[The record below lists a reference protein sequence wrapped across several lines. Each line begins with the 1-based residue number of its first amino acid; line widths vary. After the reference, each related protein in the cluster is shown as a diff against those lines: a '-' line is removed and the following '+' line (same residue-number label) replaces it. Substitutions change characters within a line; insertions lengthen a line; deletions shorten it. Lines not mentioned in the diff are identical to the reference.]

1 MVPQKLNAVETK
13 VLCTTRKCTVMTYL
27 QVWQM
32 LLWWWQRRKR
42 LSLRERVIQE
52 GSSRAQVR
60 ANSTCLLTEAST
72 ALISMANVTVG
83 VVAPAVDYVIV
94 VVVAVEVAAEVVP
107 VEVAILI
114 KRNVKTRQNEN
125 EQ

>member
-1 MVPQKLNAVETK
+1 M
-13 VLCTTRKCTVMTYL
+13 
-27 QVWQM
+27 
-32 LLWWWQRRKR
+32 
-42 LSLRERVIQE
+42 
-52 GSSRAQVR
+52 R

>member
-1 MVPQKLNAVETK
+1 M
-13 VLCTTRKCTVMTYL
+13 
-27 QVWQM
+27 
-32 LLWWWQRRKR
+32 
-42 LSLRERVIQE
+42 
-52 GSSRAQVR
+52 R

-72 ALISMANVTVG
+72 ALISVTNVTVG